1 MAETFPV
8 KRFTRITTKE
18 ERDQLTREFERS
30 DLGVQQ
36 SIVEHFKSQSVS
48 GLRDYVA
55 NLRDIGHFSDSPQSP
70 EKAPEDDFED
80 VKTTGVNESASAAKS
95 HTPGTA
101 DDDEPTDNTE

>member
-1 MAETFPV
+1 MAEVFPV

-18 ERDQLTREFERS
+18 ERDQLIREFERS

-48 GLRDYVA
+48 GLRDYVQ
-55 NLRDIGHFSDSPQSP
+55 NLRDMGHFSDSP
-70 EKAPEDDFED
+70 EKAPEGDFED